1 MFSDIWHRSNFYLWF
16 QYWHVYFQKMN
27 EFRFTFANIWFWT
40 NSKSDYY
47 ILSYDLFGSSIV
59 KWKSDKA
66 KRIRTDYELYGLI
79 WVIFSETRLFLKIGH
94 HQTILS
100 GIFYMP
106 ITGKRGELIFWHCRQ
121 TDFIHSKNPHTCRIL
136 AIFIHWNLI
145 LHTYTRQTS
154 ISSNWYN
161 IKIWWKTICKITSPK
176 SENLIWIFEP
186 AVFVV
191 CIVGCSIISRV
202 FHECPIGYW
211 LFLWVIFLVKS
222 SWQHYL
228 TYLAQCIVI

>member
-1 MFSDIWHRSNFYLWF
+1 MKVIFFGPDSRSLDENTRHSLMFSDIWHRSNFYLWF

-121 TDFIHSKNPHTCRIL
+121 TDFIYSKNPHTCRIL
-136 AIFIHWNLI
+136 AIFIYIPTPDKLLFHRI
-145 LHTYTRQTS
+145 D
-154 ISSNWYN
+154 
-161 IKIWWKTICKITSPK
+161 
-176 SENLIWIFEP
+176 
-186 AVFVV
+186 
-191 CIVGCSIISRV
+191 II
-202 FHECPIGYW
+202 
-211 LFLWVIFLVKS
+211 
-222 SWQHYL
+222 
-228 TYLAQCIVI
+228 